1 MSIFHIVGETDQE
14 ADRIA
19 TRASESIR
27 AAGGT
32 IGVSHGFDVQK
43 SVVVVQLPEGVAL
56 DSVGL
61 GGLPATPFVDGIQN
75 EAAEHAGDKPN
86 DTL

>member
-1 MSIFHIVGETDQE
+1 MSIFHIVAETDQE

-19 TRASESIR
+19 TEASEAIR

-43 SVVVVQLPEGVAL
+43 SVVVAQLPEGVTL
-56 DSVGL
+56 EQVGL
-61 GGLPATPFVDGIQN
+61 GGQLATPFVDGIQN
-75 EAAEHAGDKPN
+75 EAAAHAGDKPN
-86 DTL
+86 DNL